1 MKNDKKKRHG
11 SIRLKI
17 MLPVLILG
25 IVAVVSN
32 ILALSNT
39 KKVNTNAS
47 NITDHYMVS
56 VTKLST
62 IKEQTQELHNLGLSH
77 IIATD
82 STSMI
87 HYINTIKEK
96 ELILQKSIEN
106 YKQYLD
112 SENESVYKDLGKQL
126 STLTESL
133 KRVCAYSAN
142 TQTALANTIAN
153 EEVAVEVDSMLTDL
167 GSMETNLQTAT
178 ENARNHLAEV
188 YNSSL
193 IINMIAITISVL
205 AILCA
210 IYIVSMFVVR
220 PITKAEK
227 ELSEIIDGIDK
238 KEGDLT
244 RRVRIMSN
252 DEISALCRGI
262 NVFMEKL
269 QNIFSILIN
278 NSQKMDSVVSEVL
291 ESVKTSNSSVSE
303 ISALADELS
312 ATMESVA
319 NSAQTINENAEAV
332 NGEVISIADKT
343 NDINGYSG
351 KMKNHADM
359 MAAKAQENMETT
371 SIKIKEILT
380 ALNNAIEDSKNVD
393 QINSLTSDILSVASQ
408 TNLLALNASIEAA
421 RAGEAGK
428 GFAVV
433 ANEISQLAE
442 ESRQSANNIQRINVI
457 VTKAVHNLAEHAENL
472 VSYMKSSILPEFQN
486 FVTVGNEYKENA
498 TYIEE
503 VMRNFA
509 EKTDTLKE
517 SVSSIARSIQTIS
530 LAIDDGVSGVN
541 GTAENMQVL
550 ATDME
555 RIHKQMDENKG
566 IALQLK
572 KETSIFKQL

>member
-87 HYINTIKEK
+87 HYIDTIKEK
-96 ELILQKSIEN
+96 ELVLQESIEN

-112 SENESVYKDLGKQL
+112 SENESAYKDLGKQL

-178 ENARNHLAEV
+178 ENARSHLAEV

-332 NGEVISIADKT
+332 NEEVISIADKT

-517 SVSSIARSIQTIS
+517 SVSEIARSIQTIS

>member
-1 MKNDKKKRHG
+1 
-11 SIRLKI
+11 

-39 KKVNTNAS
+39 KKVHTNAS
-47 NITDHYMVS
+47 NITEHYMVS

-87 HYINTIKEK
+87 HYIDTIKEK
-96 ELILQKSIEN
+96 ELVLQESIEN
-106 YKQYLD
+106 YKQYLN
-112 SENESVYKDLGKQL
+112 SENESAYKDLGKQL

-167 GSMETNLQTAT
+167 GSMETNLQTTT

-238 KEGDLT
+238 
-244 RRVRIMSN
+244 
-252 DEISALCRGI
+252 
-262 NVFMEKL
+262 
-269 QNIFSILIN
+269 
-278 NSQKMDSVVSEVL
+278 
-291 ESVKTSNSSVSE
+291 
-303 ISALADELS
+303 
-312 ATMESVA
+312 
-319 NSAQTINENAEAV
+319 
-332 NGEVISIADKT
+332 
-343 NDINGYSG
+343 
-351 KMKNHADM
+351 
-359 MAAKAQENMETT
+359 
-371 SIKIKEILT
+371 
-380 ALNNAIEDSKNVD
+380 
-393 QINSLTSDILSVASQ
+393 
-408 TNLLALNASIEAA
+408 
-421 RAGEAGK
+421 GEAGK

-442 ESRQSANNIQRINVI
+442 ESRQSANNIQRINVV

-498 TYIEE
+498 T
-503 VMRNFA
+503 
-509 EKTDTLKE
+509 
-517 SVSSIARSIQTIS
+517 
-530 LAIDDGVSGVN
+530 
-541 GTAENMQVL
+541 
-550 ATDME
+550 DME

>member
-112 SENESVYKDLGKQL
+112 SENESAYKDLGKQL

-517 SVSSIARSIQTIS
+517 SVSEIARSIQTIS

>member
-1 MKNDKKKRHG
+1 MKNGTQKKHG

-17 MLPVLILG
+17 MLPVIILG

-32 ILALSNT
+32 VLALSNT

-47 NITDHYMVS
+47 TITDHYMVS
-56 VTKLST
+56 LSELSS
-62 IKEQTQELHNLGLSH
+62 IKEKTQELHNLGLSH

-87 HYINTIKEK
+87 RYINTIKEK
-96 ELILQKSIEN
+96 EVILQESIEN

-112 SENESVYKDLGKQL
+112 KENQSAYKDLGEQL
-126 STLTESL
+126 TTLTNSL
-133 KRVCAYSAN
+133 KRVCGYSAN
-142 TQTALANTIAN
+142 SQNSLANTVAN
-153 EEVAVEVDSMLTDL
+153 QEVAVEVESMLTDL
-167 GSMETNLQTAT
+167 NTMESNLQAAT
-178 ENARNHLAEV
+178 QNARNRLDEV
-188 YNSSL
+188 YRASL
-193 IINMIAITISVL
+193 VVNMAAIIISAFAV
-205 AILCA
+205 LCA
-210 IYIVSMFVVR
+210 IYIVSRFVVR
-220 PITKAEK
+220 PITRAEK

-244 RRVRIMSN
+244 RRVRIISN
-252 DEISALCRGI
+252 DEISALCHGI

-269 QNIFSILIN
+269 QNIFGILIN
-278 NSQKMDSVVSEVL
+278 NSQKMDTVVSEVL
-291 ESVKTSNSSVSE
+291 ESVKASNNSVSE

-319 NSAQTINENAEAV
+319 DNAQTINENADSV
-332 NGEVISIADKT
+332 NGEVISIADRT

-351 KMKNHADM
+351 KMKSHADM
-359 MAAKAQENMETT
+359 MAAKAQKNMETT
-371 SIKIKEILT
+371 NIKIKEILS
-380 ALNNAIEDSKNVD
+380 ALNKAIEDSKNVD

-442 ESRQSANNIQRINVI
+442 ESRQSANNIQGINVV
-457 VTKAVHNLAEHAENL
+457 VTEAVHNLAEHAENL
-472 VSYMKSSILPEFQN
+472 VAYMKGSILPEFEN
-486 FVTVGNEYKENA
+486 FVTMGDEYKENA

-503 VMRNFA
+503 VMRDFA
-509 EKTDTLKE
+509 EKTDSLKG
-517 SVSSIARSIQTIS
+517 SVSEIARSIQTIS

-541 GTAENMQVL
+541 GTAENMQLL

-566 IALQLK
+566 IAMQLK

>member
-517 SVSSIARSIQTIS
+517 SVSEIARSIQTIS